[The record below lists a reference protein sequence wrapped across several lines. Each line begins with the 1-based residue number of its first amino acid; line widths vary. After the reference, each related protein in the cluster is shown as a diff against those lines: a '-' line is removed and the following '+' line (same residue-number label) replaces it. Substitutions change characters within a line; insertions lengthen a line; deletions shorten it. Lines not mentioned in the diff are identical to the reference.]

1 MMQKSGHFHTISD
14 STTGKVQFVPIGNRV
29 NHRASLDGAEKRKIS
44 AYASTRTHNHCH
56 PAWDLDNASSEQAYI
71 DQVVRK
77 RIKRISSL
85 LFYYT

>member
-1 MMQKSGHFHTISD
+1 MQKSGHVHTVSA
-14 STTGKVQFVPIGNRV
+14 SSPGKVQFVPIGNRV
-29 NHRASLDGAEKRKIS
+29 NHRSSVDGAEKRKIS
-44 AYASTRTHNHCH
+44 AYANTRTQNHCH

-71 DQVVRK
+71 AQVVRK